1 MGKPPAG
8 TVLLAAYHADD
19 HVVIVLQDDGKGLQR
34 RTIVE
39 KAMADGLIVTDADM
53 SDDEVFHL
61 IFAPGFS
68 TAERLTD
75 ISGRGVGMDV
85 VRRGLAA
92 LKGRIDITS
101 EVGRGTTFTIYLPLT
116 LAMPDGGSSVL
127 DKRV

>member
-1 MGKPPAG
+1 M
-8 TVLLAAYHADD
+8 LAAHHANG

-34 RTIVE
+34 STIVE
-39 KAMADGLIVTDADM
+39 KAMADGLIGTDAGM
-53 SDDEVFHL
+53 SDNEVFHL

-85 VRRGLAA
+85 VLQGLVA

-101 EVGRGTTFTIYLPLT
+101 VVGHGTTFTISLPCT
-116 LAMPDGGSSVL
+116 LAITDG
-127 DKRV
+127 